1 MISYHYNVKSLRH
14 SGRTTNPS
22 VKQRVLCLTKNLK
35 LITMAPGGNMF
46 VVHTARPLNGPRRY
60 ITSIAAAQYIHT
72 HLPEHLGDR
81 EVVVVGLRATQ
92 YLADEL
98 RDQVLA
104 FQRDE
109 TLPPPIDTHNLYL
122 VVMELLWGR
131 GANGKL
137 DISQL
142 RVIRPGDRF
151 TLGSRGFY
159 ALSAGLPDQIAA
171 ESAVATFKDNMVRAL
186 LATPGYKVT
195 TENFAPNLRPWAR
208 TLVPSAE

>member
-1 MISYHYNVKSLRH
+1 
-14 SGRTTNPS
+14 
-22 VKQRVLCLTKNLK
+22 
-35 LITMAPGGNMF
+35 MF
-46 VVHTARPLNGPRRY
+46 VVHTARPLNGPKRY
-60 ITSIAAAQYIHT
+60 ITSTAKTQHIHK

-131 GANGKL
+131 GTNGKL

-151 TLGSRGFY
+151 KLGSHGFY
-159 ALSAGLPDQIAA
+159 VLSAGLPDQFAA
-171 ESAVATFKDNMVRAL
+171 ESAVTPFKDNVVRTL

-208 TLVPSAE
+208 TLAPSAE